1 MKVKIIEMEKVKKI
15 PVFKTNQN
23 GKINNTTDD
32 ILVLNSF
39 WNKFEK
45 AQKKVEETP
54 LRTLRT

>member
-1 MKVKIIEMEKVKKI
+1 MMMKVKIIETEKIKKI
-15 PVFKTNQN
+15 PVCKTNQN

-45 AQKKVEETP
+45 AQKKVEENP
-54 LRTLRT
+54 QRM